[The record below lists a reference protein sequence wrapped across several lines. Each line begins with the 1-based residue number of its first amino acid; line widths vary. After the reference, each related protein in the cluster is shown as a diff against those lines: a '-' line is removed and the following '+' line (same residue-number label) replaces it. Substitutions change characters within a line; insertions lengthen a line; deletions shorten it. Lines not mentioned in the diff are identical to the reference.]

1 MQLLQ
6 RKYMNTSFM
15 SSLLQSIEN
24 AAIRNLLKCLFGHLI
39 ITSNVTSFFHISA
52 EDEEIGEIPVAF
64 VVKKVGSVLS
74 PKDVVDY
81 VAEQVFLL
89 IGHTWVLWYL
99 NWYYYLNQCH
109 AFHILTLYLF
119 IFSSGRLLHTRK
131 SGRCSSPTR
140 YQGLRLGRSS
150 ESNSSTAWLL
160 NSEAFF

>member
-15 SSLLQSIEN
+15 SSLLQSIKN
-24 AAIRNLLKCLFGHLI
+24 AAIRNLLKCLFGHFI

-74 PKDVVDY
+74 PKDVVNY

-99 NWYYYLNQCH
+99 KL
-109 AFHILTLYLF
+109 ILLLESMSCFSHFNPLF
-119 IFSSGRLLHTRK
+119 FFFWQVAPYKKVRK
-131 SGRCSSPTR
+131 VFFTDKIPRSPT
-140 YQGLRLGRSS
+140 GKILRKQLRHCLTSK
-150 ESNSSTAWLL
+150 L
-160 NSEAFF
+160 